1 MGRKRVFTE
10 RRVGMYIREG
20 TRTRINNLQESML
33 NQLRV
38 SITQDEL
45 INFLLDTLN
54 NNNIAQQYHS
64 PQGGVAQV
72 VATPLRFCRFPDV
85 LSDDGG

>member
-45 INFLLDTLN
+45 INFLLD
-54 NNNIAQQYHS
+54 NNIAQQYHS